1 MGKPDIAWLLLP
13 RGGPRHHVNL
23 GSSASEWEVATA
35 PSRPSAQAHC
45 MIVAMEEV
53 EKQLTKKFQQ
63 ALEAST
69 TTLRE
74 TSKKLDGLD
83 SGHAV
88 MQDGRDGEATGGT

>member
-1 MGKPDIAWLLLP
+1 
-13 RGGPRHHVNL
+13 
-23 GSSASEWEVATA
+23 
-35 PSRPSAQAHC
+35 

-53 EKQLTKKFQQ
+53 EKRLTKKFQQ

-83 SGHAV
+83 TLSCKMVEMEKRQVEHDKVVQYLQAK
-88 MQDGRDGEATGGT
+88 MDLSMK